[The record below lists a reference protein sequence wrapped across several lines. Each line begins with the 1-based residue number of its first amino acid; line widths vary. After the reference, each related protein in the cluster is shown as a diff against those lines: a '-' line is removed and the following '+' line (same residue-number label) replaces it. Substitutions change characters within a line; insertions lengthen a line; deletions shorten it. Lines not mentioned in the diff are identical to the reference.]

1 MRFLLFISILV
12 VVIHILKLVWLW
24 FKPGFLKRLGYNLP
38 ETPLMLTAYYLLSIL
53 VLAAFIADELGYLR
67 FITVK

>member
-1 MRFLLFISILV
+1 MRFLFFISILV

>member
-24 FKPGFLKRLGYNLP
+24 FKPGFLKRLGFDRP
-38 ETPLMLTAYYLLSIL
+38 ETPLMLTAYYLLSVL

-67 FITVK
+67 FISVR